1 MTEKSDWTFIG
12 AFDMSEGEDE
22 EGEDDLTEKD
32 ILTIEK
38 KRYKYSV
45 SLAIK
50 TLEKEVKKGKLQ
62 DDLPA
67 DFLDG
72 LREEKLNHRNLR
84 IDYEGEVYP
93 KDIRPAIIVLHPN
106 YIPFPEPHV
115 IVTDQSDSDEEWYRL
130 SSVIPHFAE
139 EAYLTCEQGSWL
151 ASISSSVNC
160 CENIL
165 RYELF
170 RRLKNTDPSKL
181 QEALQDKGLTLGALI
196 NPNSQ
201 YNCLD
206 VLSIQSFY
214 NELDYLNL
222 VRVAIYHASAEK
234 AEEVRRRGS
243 VVVEQIGPIT
253 DDLVIPIVAYKVY
266 DIMFKLIDHFYNK
279 RKALEYWKE
288 GVADWQRKRKLD
300 VRKSKQPKEFERGKE

>member
-1 MTEKSDWTFIG
+1 MAEKSDWTVIG
-12 AFDMSEGEDE
+12 AFDMDEGKDE
-22 EGEDDLTEKD
+22 EDNDGLTEKD
-32 ILTIEK
+32 ILEYEK
-38 KRYKYSV
+38 LKCKKSILPV
-45 SLAIK
+45 IK
-50 TLEKEVKKGKLQ
+50 ALEKEIKEGKLQ

-67 DFLDG
+67 DFLNG
-72 LREEKLNHRNLR
+72 LREEKQNHRNLR
-84 IDYEGEVYP
+84 INHDGEVYP
-93 KDIRPAIIVLHPN
+93 KDVQPAIIVLHPN
-106 YIPFPEPHV
+106 YMPFPEPHV
-115 IVTDQSDSDEEWYRL
+115 IVTDQSDSDKEWYRL

-139 EAYLTCEQGSWL
+139 EAYLTYEQGCWL

-170 RRLKNTDPSKL
+170 KRLKSTDPPKL
-181 QEALQDKGLTLGALI
+181 QEALQNTRLGLGALI
-196 NPNSQ
+196 NPKSQ
-201 YNCLD
+201 YNCLGMLD
-206 VLSIQSFY
+206 IQSFY

-234 AEEVRRRGS
+234 TEEVRRRGS

-266 DIMFKLIDHFYNK
+266 DTMFKLIDHLYNK

-288 GVADWQRKRKLD
+288 GVADWKRKRKLD
-300 VRKSKQPKEFERGKE
+300 VGKSKRPRELKT